1 MTAKTKLKMRSRKFW
16 FTVWAAGMS
25 SYIII
30 RSIETQYEAT
40 WMTAAL
46 AVLIA
51 IVTAYVAIG
60 SAKKKK
66 EEG

>member
-1 MTAKTKLKMRSRKFW
+1 MNTKMRSRKFW
-16 FTVWAAGMS
+16 FTVWATVMVT
-25 SYIII
+25 YIIV
-30 RSIETQYEAT
+30 RAIETAYDAT

-51 IVTAYVAIG
+51 IPAGYVAIG

-66 EEG
+66 EE